1 MKKETKT
8 NIESAIIIL
17 LCFIATAL
25 LQDEIFK

>member
-1 MKKETKT
+1 MKKETKI
-8 NIESAIIIL
+8 NIESAIIVL

>member
-1 MKKETKT
+1 MNKQTKT
-8 NIESAIIIL
+8 NIESAIIVL

>member
-8 NIESAIIIL
+8 NIESAIIVLI
-17 LCFIATAL
+17 CFLATAL

>member
-8 NIESAIIIL
+8 NIESAIIVLI
-17 LCFIATAL
+17 CFIATAL

>member
-8 NIESAIIIL
+8 NIESAIIIT

-25 LQDEIFK
+25 LQDGIFK

>member
-1 MKKETKT
+1 MKKETKR
-8 NIESAIIIL
+8 NIESAIIVL

>member
-8 NIESAIIIL
+8 NIESAIIII